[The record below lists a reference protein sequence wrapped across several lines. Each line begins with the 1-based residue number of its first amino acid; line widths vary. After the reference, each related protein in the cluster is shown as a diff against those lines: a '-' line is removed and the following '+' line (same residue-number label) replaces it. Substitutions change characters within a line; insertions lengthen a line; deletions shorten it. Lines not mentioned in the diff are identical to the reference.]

1 MKLICLKDNK
11 RKKYIWSEGESTWER
26 EKDEQI
32 KRSTNIKMN
41 EKKRNYILMESKKE
55 RETTFK
61 CKVRKIEKHKLTKRI
76 RY

>member
-1 MKLICLKDNK
+1 
-11 RKKYIWSEGESTWER
+11 
-26 EKDEQI
+26 
-32 KRSTNIKMN
+32 MN

-61 CKVRKIEKHKLTKRI
+61 WKVRKIEKHKLTKRI